1 MEFIKPGTKIDF
13 VGKRKIA
20 YSISGTLIL
29 LSIISLILH
38 GGPRF
43 GIDFAGGSVIQV
55 KFNKQAPI
63 DKIKEG
69 LRTIDVENAAVQ
81 NVGEAN
87 DNEFL
92 IRTDAANINLKEFI
106 PAAKK
111 ALESAT
117 GADAEIRR
125 VEMVGPQVGSDLQQK
140 AMLAIFFSMIFIAIY
155 ISGRF
160 EFEWTKSGIVA
171 VVIGGSVYLLYSLGV
186 NMLYITVAAL
196 ALSLVLFWV
205 LGLKYALGAI
215 VALIH
220 DVAITAGAFSLLD
233 KEFTLT
239 VIAALLTLT
248 GYSLNDTV
256 IVYDRIRENH
266 KKLVKSPLAIIINR
280 SVNETLSRTI
290 LTAGTVFIVVLAL
303 FFLGGDI
310 IHDFA
315 FAMLIGI
322 VTGTYSS
329 IYVASPI
336 VLSWEERSKKKK

>member
-55 KFNKQAPI
+55 KFSKQAPI

-69 LRTIDVENAAVQ
+69 LRTIEVENAAVQ
-81 NVGEAN
+81 NVGEAK

-106 PAAKK
+106 PAVKK

-117 GADAEIRR
+117 GTDAEIRR

-171 VVIGGSVYLLYSLGV
+171 VVLGGSVYLLYSFGV

-266 KKLVKSPLAIIINR
+266 KKLLKSPLALIINR